1 MPAIET
7 RELTRRFKDKTA
19 VDRITLTI
27 SESTIFGFL
36 GPNGAGKTTTVRMLA
51 GLISPTSGEATVA
64 GISLN
69 GDLSKLRR
77 SVGVLTESPGL
88 YEQLSA
94 FQNLLFFG
102 RLHGLSRSA
111 AKSQIEKYLK
121 LLELWDVRDE
131 RAGTFSKGMRQK
143 VAIART
149 LLHEPSV
156 VFFDEPTSG
165 LDPAAARSL
174 RDLIKSLR
182 AEGRTIFLTT
192 HNLPEAEELCD
203 HIAIMKGSI
212 LMVGAQNQVQSAQ
225 SRVRLTFTEPSER
238 WVERL
243 RKNEFVTDLKANGFI
258 VEFTVD
264 DPGLRNPE
272 LIRVLAAEGARLYSA
287 EVLRKSLEEVYLNL
301 IGKQVA

>member
-64 GISLN
+64 GIPLN

-77 SVGVLTESPGL
+77 AVGVLTESPGL

-192 HNLPEAEELCD
+192 
-203 HIAIMKGSI
+203 
-212 LMVGAQNQVQSAQ
+212 
-225 SRVRLTFTEPSER
+225 
-238 WVERL
+238 
-243 RKNEFVTDLKANGFI
+243 
-258 VEFTVD
+258 
-264 DPGLRNPE
+264 
-272 LIRVLAAEGARLYSA
+272 
-287 EVLRKSLEEVYLNL
+287 
-301 IGKQVA
+301 VAG